1 MIIGNL
7 HRQVVALDRSLHRK
21 LTIHQPQ
28 MDWSVAAELNAIFV
42 AGVEFGEVCREYPTL
57 FVRAGTDPQG
67 KPQVAPIAA
76 LGLAPREN
84 LFLQG
89 KAWRAL
95 YLPALLRA
103 YPFAIG
109 RAGTDQR
116 AELSIDIGWA
126 GLSQTEGLALFR

>member
-1 MIIGNL
+1 M
-7 HRQVVALDRSLHRK
+7 
-21 LTIHQPQ
+21 
-28 MDWSVAAELNAIFV
+28 FV
-42 AGVEFGEVCREYPTL
+42 AGVEFGEVCREYPIL

-126 GLSQTEGLALFR
+126 GLSQTEGLALFRCAGRAQRAAAGP